1 MRRGKV
7 LREGHDVRWVDYERL
22 KRFQISIIWRACVAK
37 GNAFKA
43 VQASVPT
50 MERMRLALLIGRFD
64 EDLVPCAME
73 LLDEPTGANFG
84 VVGVV
89 PSPVAKDSIVQF
101 VMGGYRW
108 TFYLNGSFPTEIV
121 LRKSGLL
128 LVKVS
133 DIDCFYTPGEMLN
146 VP

>member
-1 MRRGKV
+1 
-7 LREGHDVRWVDYERL
+7 
-22 KRFQISIIWRACVAK
+22 
-37 GNAFKA
+37 
-43 VQASVPT
+43 
-50 MERMRLALLIGRFD
+50 MERMRLALLSGRFD

-73 LLDEPTGANFG
+73 LLDEPTGANLG
-84 VVGVV
+84 IVT
-89 PSPVAKDSIVQF
+89 SPVTKDGMVQF

-133 DIDCFYTPGEMLN
+133 DIDCFYTPDEMLN